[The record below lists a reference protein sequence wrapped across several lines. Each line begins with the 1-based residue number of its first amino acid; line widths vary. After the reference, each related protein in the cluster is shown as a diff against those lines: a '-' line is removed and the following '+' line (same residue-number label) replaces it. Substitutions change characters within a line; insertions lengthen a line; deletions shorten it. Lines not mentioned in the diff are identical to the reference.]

1 MINTDDPNYIR
12 AVMFP
17 RINRLLAWILA
28 ANLLLSLVLA
38 AAAARTWGKDPLV
51 IAISASGR
59 ATQMQP
65 LDRPPP
71 VLMTGDAEAILPG
84 HAGHSQEGGRID
96 ERADGQAGREGSG
109 PASAVAVAASSSS
122 VSSVPANEN
131 ETGASR

>member
-71 VLMTGDAEAILPG
+71 VLMTGDAEAILPR
-84 HAGHSQEGGRID
+84 HAAGHSPKGGRTD
-96 ERADGQAGREGSG
+96 EQADGQARREDSG
-109 PASAVAVAASSSS
+109 PASAAASSSS
-122 VSSVPANEN
+122 VSSVPAKND
-131 ETGASR
+131 TGASH